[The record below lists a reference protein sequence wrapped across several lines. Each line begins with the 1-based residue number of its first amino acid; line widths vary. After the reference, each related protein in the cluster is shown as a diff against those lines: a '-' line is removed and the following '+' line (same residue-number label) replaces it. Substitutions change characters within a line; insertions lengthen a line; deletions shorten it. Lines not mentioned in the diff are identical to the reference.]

1 MHQSDSMA
9 RATLSSVIS
18 IVALLG
24 LMQAA
29 PVSAQA
35 TAQQVAQ
42 QYPRDAKLIAA
53 AKAEGSMVLYGSSS
67 VVALKANADT
77 FEKTYGIP
85 VRFTQTASAPQTAR
99 IDQEIKAGRIVP
111 DAIISA
117 DRPSLYRWAADGQL
131 GKLPDMK
138 FPGQSEYIVAI
149 QSIYQG
155 VLINTD
161 LVSKQDMPKKW
172 SDLLNPKYSGKI
184 VIGSPRV
191 GTAYAMLYL
200 AMLTDPNYGE
210 AFFEKLAAQRAR
222 VVRNNPMVA
231 QLTASG
237 EAAFGFNGIP
247 YDANN
252 ILAQNPKAP
261 ITYTYLDIVCQA
273 NTFLVLNG
281 KAQRP
286 NSARLFASWLMS
298 PAGQMVNNGDGRAS
312 SPLGNLPGTLA
323 APDRKMVRTDITI
336 EKSSSEYQKTIDTLE
351 RIFK

>member
-1 MHQSDSMA
+1 MIQSNDMWRTRL
-9 RATLSSVIS
+9 RATFAIA
-18 IVALLG
+18 ALLG
-24 LMQAA
+24 LAQAGLA
-29 PVSAQA
+29 FAQA

-42 QYPRDAKLIAA
+42 QYPKDAKLIAA
-53 AKAEGSMVLYGSSS
+53 AKAEGSMVMYGSSS
-67 VVALKANADT
+67 VVALKANADS

-85 VRFTQTASAPQTAR
+85 VKFTQTASAPQTAR
-99 IDQEIKAGRIVP
+99 VDQEIKSGRIVP
-111 DAIISA
+111 DVIISA

-131 GKLPDMK
+131 AKLPDMK
-138 FPGQSEYIVAI
+138 FPGQSDYIVAI

-155 VLINTD
+155 VLVNTD

-210 AFFEKLAAQRAR
+210 AFFEKLAAQRTR

-237 EAAFGFNGIP
+237 EAALGFNGIP

-252 ILAQNPKAP
+252 ILATNPKAP
-261 ITYTYLDIVCQA
+261 ITYIYLDIVCQA
-273 NTFLVLNG
+273 NTYMVLNG

-286 NSARLFASWLMS
+286 NIAKLFANWMMS

-312 SPLGNLPGTLA
+312 SPLGNLPGTLT
-323 APDRKMVRTDITI
+323 APDRKMVRADITI
-336 EKSSSEYQKTIDTLE
+336 ERSSAEYQKTIDTLE